1 MVIMNKLIKQIKK
14 VIYRANNIAI
24 FSHVSPDF
32 DALGSSFALQY
43 FLKSINKNAKFF
55 CNDDLTLKE
64 KMLFDEHSIGKTF
77 KIEDFDLVISVDTP
91 SIQMLGIY
99 GEDFMKSAN
108 RIVIDHHQN
117 IDLNGQVTL
126 VDTTFSSCCEIV
138 FKILKSFRKPLS
150 KEVVSALYAGL
161 STDTNSFVNTNTTVN
176 SFMTAYELMNLGAD
190 VVKINETIY
199 RTKTLK
205 EIDFKKYV
213 LSNMVIKDDI
223 AYCLMP
229 KKQLDKMHGTK
240 SDCSGISSD
249 LVAYQGVNIA
259 FSIVEEENSVFKV
272 SFRSK
277 YGYDVRKIANFIGG
291 GGHIGA
297 SGATLKGDNIDQI
310 KDKVLDAIDKNR

>member
-32 DALGSSFALQY
+32 DALGSSFAFQY
-43 FLKSINKNAKFF
+43 FLKSINKNAIFF

-99 GEDFMKSAN
+99 GEDFMKSTN

-138 FKILKSFRKPLS
+138 FKVLKSFRKPLS

-205 EIDFKKYV
+205 EIDELRLRITEKY
-213 LSNMVIKDDI
+213 IK
-223 AYCLMP
+223 
-229 KKQLDKMHGTK
+229 
-240 SDCSGISSD
+240 
-249 LVAYQGVNIA
+249 
-259 FSIVEEENSVFKV
+259 
-272 SFRSK
+272 
-277 YGYDVRKIANFIGG
+277 
-291 GGHIGA
+291 
-297 SGATLKGDNIDQI
+297 
-310 KDKVLDAIDKNR
+310 

>member
-99 GEDFMKSAN
+99 GEDFMKSKN

-126 VDTTFSSCCEIV
+126 VDTAFSSCCEIV
-138 FKILKSFRKPLS
+138 FKVLKSFRKPLS

-161 STDTNSFVNTNTTVN
+161 STDTNSFVNTNTTVS
-176 SFMTAYELMNLGAD
+176 SFKTAYELMNLGAD

-229 KKQLDKMHGTK
+229 KKQLKKMHGNK
-240 SDCSGISSD
+240 NDCSGISSD
-249 LVAYQGVNIA
+249 LVAYQGINIA
-259 FSIVEEENSVFKV
+259 FSIVEEEKGVFKI

-277 YGYDVRKIANFIGG
+277 FGFDVRKIANSIGG

-310 KDKVLDAIDKNR
+310 KDKVLDAIEKNR